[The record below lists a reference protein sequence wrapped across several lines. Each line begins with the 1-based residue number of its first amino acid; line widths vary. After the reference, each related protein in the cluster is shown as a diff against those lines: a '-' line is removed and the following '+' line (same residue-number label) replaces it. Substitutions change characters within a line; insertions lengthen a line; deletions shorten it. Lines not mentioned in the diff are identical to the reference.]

1 MLKQATAISNGPTC
15 PCMLLM
21 VCAPWKR
28 WTNYICHS
36 ICMFFF
42 SIQGN
47 KRCLLKQTCYLFLWK
62 HKHVTDAFRAGT
74 PIIFHQNKI
83 SSSLLLF
90 VFDLIHFHVED
101 RRIIYFQMS
110 SIYNHASA
118 HDSGGKDIYT
128 NEWNKRKQKCEWTTL
143 TLCTHQQTGSWI
155 EACYVKITPHHNN
168 TIMVV
173 NITIQTIQGPCTIVP
188 CICIWSVGE
197 INFCN

>member
-1 MLKQATAISNGPTC
+1 MLKQTTAISNGPTC
-15 PCMLLM
+15 PCMLLK
-21 VCAPWKR
+21 VCTPWKR
-28 WTNYICHS
+28 WTNHICQSMCQS
-36 ICMFFF
+36 ICMFF

-47 KRCLLKQTCYLFLWK
+47 KGLLKQTCYLFWWIR
-62 HKHVTDAFRAGT
+62 KHVSDAFLAGT
-74 PIIFHQNKI
+74 SMIFHQNKI

-155 EACYVKITPHHNN
+155 EACYVKITHHHNN
-168 TIMVV
+168 TIQVLQYTRPMYDS
-173 NITIQTIQGPCTIVP
+173 TLY
-188 CICIWSVGE
+188 
-197 INFCN
+197 

>member
-15 PCMLLM
+15 PCMLLK
-21 VCAPWKR
+21 VCTPWKR
-28 WTNYICHS
+28 WTNHICQSMCQS
-36 ICMFFF
+36 ICMFF

-47 KRCLLKQTCYLFLWK
+47 KGLLKQTCYLFLWK

-101 RRIIYFQMS
+101 GRIIYFQMS

-128 NEWNKRKQKCEWTTL
+128 NEWNKRKKMRMDHTNFMHTSTNRKLNRSMLRQDHTPSQQYNNGSQYHNTNYTRPMYDSTL
-143 TLCTHQQTGSWI
+143 YLYI
-155 EACYVKITPHHNN
+155 Y
-168 TIMVV
+168 
-173 NITIQTIQGPCTIVP
+173 GP
-188 CICIWSVGE
+188 SAK
-197 INFCN
+197 